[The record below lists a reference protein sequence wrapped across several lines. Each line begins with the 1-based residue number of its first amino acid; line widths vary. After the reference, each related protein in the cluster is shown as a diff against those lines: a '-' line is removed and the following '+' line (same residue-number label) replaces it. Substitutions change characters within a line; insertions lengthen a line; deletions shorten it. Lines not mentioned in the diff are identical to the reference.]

1 MPFHSIV
8 LLSNEN
14 APYNLAGQNKVLA
27 SSTSSCFVGQFMSSC
42 TLSVCSLFTQLSSLN
57 FASKTWKAAKDQV
70 SFGLYTDNSCA

>member
-27 SSTSSCFVGQFMSSC
+27 SSTSSCFVGQFMGSC
-42 TLSVCSLFTQLSSLN
+42 TLCVLFPFHTAQ
-57 FASKTWKAAKDQV
+57 FPQFCIKTWKAAKDQV
-70 SFGLYTDNSCA
+70 TFGLYTDYSCA